1 MRVTGFTLRV
11 GVYQG
16 ILSMEEGFHVHGA
29 HDHELEHKA
38 HGGESLS
45 QRIAIMTAILSTLG
59 AVFAYEGA
67 ATQNEAML
75 LKNEALLKKTTAADQ
90 WALYQSKSQKQA
102 LAELGALV
110 VPSSEAE
117 TYKAKA
123 ARYESEKTEIGKE
136 AKALDDESARLNEES
151 AKVMKPHHHMAQAM
165 TLLQVGIALASIA
178 ALTRRRWLVW
188 CAGLSAL
195 IGIALGVLGWLG

>member
-1 MRVTGFTLRV
+1 
-11 GVYQG
+11 
-16 ILSMEEGFHVHGA
+16 MEEGFEIRGA
-29 HDHELEHKA
+29 DEHALEEKILA
-38 HGGESLS
+38 GESLA

-59 AVFAYEGA
+59 AVFAYEGG

-110 VPSSEAE
+110 VPASEAE
-117 TYKAKA
+117 AYKAKA
-123 ARYESEKTEIGKE
+123 ARYEIEKTEISKE
-136 AKALDDESARLNEES
+136 AKALDEESARLNEES
-151 AKVMKPHHHMAQAM
+151 AKVMKPHHHMAMAM

-188 CAGLSAL
+188 CAGVSAA
-195 IGIALGVLGWLG
+195 IGVVLGLVGWLA

>member
-1 MRVTGFTLRV
+1 
-11 GVYQG
+11 
-16 ILSMEEGFHVHGA
+16 MEEGFHVHGA
-29 HDHELEHKA
+29 NEHELEHKA
-38 HGGESLS
+38 HAGESLS

-75 LKNEALLKKTTAADQ
+75 LKNEALLKKTTASDE
-90 WALYQSKSQKQA
+90 WAQYQSKSQKQA

-110 VPSSEAE
+110 VPAAQADV
-117 TYKAKA
+117 YKAKA
-123 ARYESEKTEIGKE
+123 TRYESEKAEISKS
-136 AKALDDESARLNEES
+136 AKALDDESANLNAES
-151 AKVMKPHHHMAQAM
+151 AKVMQPHHHMAMAM

-188 CAGLSAL
+188 CSGAAAVV
-195 IGIALGVLGWLG
+195 GIALGVVGWLA

>member
-1 MRVTGFTLRV
+1 
-11 GVYQG
+11 
-16 ILSMEEGFHVHGA
+16 MEDEFHLHGA
-29 HDHELEHKA
+29 HDHALEHKA
-38 HGGESLS
+38 HSGESLS

-75 LKNEALLKKTTAADQ
+75 LKNESLLKKTTAADQ
-90 WALYQSKSQKQA
+90 WAQFQSKSQKQA

-110 VPSSEAE
+110 VPAAQAE
-117 TYKAKA
+117 SYKAKA
-123 ARYESEKTEIGKE
+123 ARYETDKAEIAKE
-136 AKALDDESARLNEES
+136 ARALDEESARLNEES
-151 AKVMKPHHHMAQAM
+151 AKVMRPHHHMAQAM

-188 CAGLSAL
+188 CS
-195 IGIALGVLGWLG
+195 GIAALLGVAIGLVGWMA

>member
-1 MRVTGFTLRV
+1 
-11 GVYQG
+11 
-16 ILSMEEGFHVHGA
+16 MEEGFHVHGPDEHA
-29 HDHELEHKA
+29 VEHKA
-38 HGGESLS
+38 HAGESLS

-75 LKNEALLKKTTAADQ
+75 LKNEALLQKTTASDR
-90 WALYQSKSQKQA
+90 WAQYQSKSQKQA

-110 VPSSEAE
+110 VPAAQSE

-123 ARYESEKTEIGKE
+123 ERYESEKADIAKE
-136 AKALDDESARLNEES
+136 AKALDDESAKLNAES
-151 AKVMKPHHHMAQAM
+151 AKVMEPHHHMAMAM

-178 ALTRRRWLVW
+178 ALTHRRWLVW
-188 CAGLSAL
+188 CSGFSAL
-195 IGIALGVLGWLG
+195 IGITLGILGWVG